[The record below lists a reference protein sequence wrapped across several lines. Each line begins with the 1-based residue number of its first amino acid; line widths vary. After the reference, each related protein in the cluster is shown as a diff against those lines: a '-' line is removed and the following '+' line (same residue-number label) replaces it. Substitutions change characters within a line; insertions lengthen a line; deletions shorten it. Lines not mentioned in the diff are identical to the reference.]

1 MMRLISSFLA
11 YISFCIVTCKG
22 ELGNS
27 KIAHNSN
34 ALSTFDGEKLGQ
46 LEEMLINLSQR
57 VESLEQKN
65 GNLERINIEM
75 SSRIKHL
82 EDENK
87 DINDELKYLK
97 EISKLKTARTCQ
109 EMYEFGIRT
118 SNYYFIDPDGPLIG
132 KEPIQ
137 VYCEF
142 NEDNVAT
149 KISHNSEDKINVD
162 HCEDPGCYSKEITY
176 EAPMEQIESLIE
188 LSKSCSQEFRYD
200 CFLAPLQDEGVNYAS
215 WIDRNGMTI

>member
-1 MMRLISSFLA
+1 MRSTIRVLA
-11 YISFCIVTCKG
+11 YISFCILTCNG
-22 ELGNS
+22 ELGKS
-27 KIAHNSN
+27 KTAHKSN
-34 ALSTFDGEKLGQ
+34 VLSNFDGEKLGQ
-46 LEEMLINLSQR
+46 LEELLINLNQR
-57 VESLEQKN
+57 VEILEQKN
-65 GNLERINIEM
+65 EDLEKINIEM